1 MSQVLPPIKPKERDA
16 ILQSLR
22 AGVVPRTGLYHIQV
36 GRKDEVSAVLQ
47 DFGRIAD
54 GGASIRFIIG
64 RFGAGKSFFLN
75 LARLVAMEQHL
86 VVLQADITAGRRLHA
101 TGGQARALYTELM
114 QNLAVRAKPDG
125 GALPSVV
132 EKWVSDVYQQLR
144 VSGAQDADMPKAIT
158 ERLRPLQDLVSGYDF
173 AAVIARYFEG
183 YQRENDALMQS
194 ALRWLRAEYTTK
206 TEARQDLG
214 VRSIIDDADIYDYL
228 KLFAAFVR
236 MAGYKGLLVNLDEL
250 GVLSHRL
257 NNSQAR
263 NANYE
268 MVLHILNDC
277 LQGSVSGIG
286 FMFAGTDAFLDDKRR
301 GLVSSEA
308 LARRLA
314 DNSFAVDGMKDLSG
328 PVIRLENLSP
338 EDLYVLF
345 YNIRRVLAMGDS
357 AKYLVPDEALTA
369 FLTHCSRTLGA
380 CFYQTPGDSVKAFV
394 GFLSVLEQNPG
405 ADWRQM
411 IEGVQVERIADPDAE
426 PQTPDEVASSAQ
438 SAQDDD
444 LATFTIGKQ

>member
-1 MSQVLPPIKPKERDA
+1 
-16 ILQSLR
+16 
-22 AGVVPRTGLYHIQV
+22 
-36 GRKDEVSAVLQ
+36 
-47 DFGRIAD
+47 
-54 GGASIRFIIG
+54 
-64 RFGAGKSFFLN
+64 
-75 LARLVAMEQHL
+75 LVAIEQRL
-86 VVLQADITAGRRLHA
+86 VVLQADITTDRRLHA

-125 GALPSVV
+125 GALPSVI
-132 EKWVSDVYQQLR
+132 ERWVSDVYQQLR
-144 VSGAQDADMPKAIT
+144 ETGAQDADMPKAIT

-183 YQRENDALMQS
+183 YQHENDTLVQS

-236 MAGYKGLLVNLDEL
+236 MAGYKGLLVNLDEM

-268 MVLHILNDC
+268 MVLRIVNDC
-277 LQGSVSGIG
+277 LQGSVAGIG

-301 GLVSSEA
+301 GLASYEA
-308 LARRLA
+308 LASRLA
-314 DNSFAVDGMKDLSG
+314 NNTFAIGGMRDLSG
-328 PVIRLENLSP
+328 PVIRLQNLSP
-338 EDLYVLF
+338 EDLYVLLH
-345 YNIRRVLAMGDS
+345 NIRRVFAMGDP
-357 AKYLVPDEALTA
+357 AKYFVPDEALTA

-380 CFYQTPGDSVKAFV
+380 GFFQTPRDSVKAFV

-411 IEGVQVERIADPDAE
+411 IDGVQVERITDPDAE
-426 PQTPDEVASSAQ
+426 PQIPDEAAPLTQ

-444 LATFTIGKQ
+444 LATFTLGTQ

>member
-1 MSQVLPPIKPKERDA
+1 MSQALPPIRPRERDA

-22 AGVVPRTGLYHIQV
+22 TGVVPRIGLYHIQV
-36 GRKDEVSAVLQ
+36 GRKEEVSAILR
-47 DFGRIAD
+47 DLARIAD
-54 GGASIRFIIG
+54 GGASVRFIIG

-75 LARLVAMEQHL
+75 LARIVAMEQRF
-86 VVLQADITAGRRLHA
+86 VVLHADITTDRRLHA

-114 QNLAVRAKPDG
+114 QSLSVRARPEG

-132 EKWVSDVYQQLR
+132 ERWVSDVHQHLR
-144 VSGAQDADMPKAIT
+144 DSGAQDADMPKAIN
-158 ERLRPLQDLVSGYDF
+158 ERLRSLQDLVSGYDF
-173 AAVIARYFEG
+173 ATVVARYFEG
-183 YQRENDALMQS
+183 YQHDNDMLMQS

-214 VRSIIDDADIYDYL
+214 VRSIIDDADVYDYL

-236 MAGYKGLLVNLDEL
+236 MAGYAGLVVDLDEM

-268 MVLHILNDC
+268 MILRILNDC

-286 FMFAGTDAFLDDKRR
+286 FMFAGTSAFLDDKRR
-301 GLVSSEA
+301 GLASHEA
-308 LARRLA
+308 LASRLA
-314 DNSFAVDGMKDLSG
+314 DNTFAVGGMRDLSG

-338 EDLYVLF
+338 EDLYVLLH
-345 YNIRRVLAMGDS
+345 NIRRVFAAGDP

-380 CFYQTPGDSVKAFV
+380 GFYQTPRDSVKAFV

-411 IEGVQVERIADPDAE
+411 IDAVQVERTCDPDAE
-426 PQTPDEVASSAQ
+426 PSPAEETAPPIQ
-438 SAQDDD
+438 SGEGDD
-444 LATFTIGKQ
+444 LATFTF